1 MNINIA
7 IEKFYKII
15 EIATNVKIVTT
26 DLRIVAI
33 KELQLDLLSVEYT
46 QDNYNNL
53 DDSLALLKNRKFIF
67 DYEKV
72 GNGFKIIPQ
81 NKIYYNE
88 NDLIVKFDKK

>member
-33 KELQLDLLSVEYT
+33 KELQLDLLSIEYT

-53 DDSLALLKNRKFIF
+53 DDSLSLLKNRGFIF
-67 DYEKV
+67 DYKKIE
-72 GNGFKIIPQ
+72 NGFKIIPQ

>member
-1 MNINIA
+1 MNINTA

-33 KELQLDLLSVEYT
+33 KELQLDLSSIEYI

-53 DDSLALLKNRKFIF
+53 NDSLSLLKNRGFIF
-67 DYEKV
+67 DYEKIE
-72 GNGFKIIPQ
+72 NGFKIIPQ

-88 NDLIVKFDKK
+88 NDLIVKFAEK